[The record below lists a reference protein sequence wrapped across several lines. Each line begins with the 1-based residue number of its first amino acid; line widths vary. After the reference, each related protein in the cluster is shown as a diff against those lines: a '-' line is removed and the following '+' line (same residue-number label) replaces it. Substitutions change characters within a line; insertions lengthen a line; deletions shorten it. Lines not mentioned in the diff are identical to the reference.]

1 MGFIDIIVVVVV
13 YRTGD
18 PSEGCYKTA
27 RSVYIFANDITM
39 MMMMMA
45 VIPMTAGAVIVSCW
59 KFCFPFVLTL

>member
-39 MMMMMA
+39 MMMMA
-45 VIPMTAGAVIVSCW
+45 AIPITASAVIVSCW
-59 KFCFPFVLTL
+59 RFCFPFVLTL